1 MGLLCGSDSLLTRVS
16 GREEAPWHYGKVPH
30 DILNNLMR
38 YTGEGFLGFK
48 TVSQVTSSDLLQVR
62 LRKLLGAGGTVLL
75 SFNVDDLDVEP
86 D

>member
-38 YTGEGFLGFK
+38 YTGEGLFGV
-48 TVSQVTSSDLLQVR
+48 VSFTHI
-62 LRKLLGAGGTVLL
+62 
-75 SFNVDDLDVEP
+75 
-86 D
+86 